1 MIMGN
6 KLRYVHVMARS
17 NFDTRIQLT
26 ISGNLDDSRELI
38 VSALTK
44 ISQFSSFSEEKFYIE
59 HIDSLSRLHDILHD
73 MDK

>member
-1 MIMGN
+1 MEN

-26 ISGNLDDSRELI
+26 ISGNLDDLRELI

-44 ISQFSSFSEEKFYIE
+44 IS
-59 HIDSLSRLHDILHD
+59 
-73 MDK
+73 